1 MKAGRILLTIFCML
15 PIVVYAQKNIV
26 SRIILIGDAGEYSKR
41 QNGVILDAAEK
52 ILKGKTSVF
61 YLGDNVYP
69 TGMGLPGSKEEDSTK
84 KILQSQYQ
92 PMRKN
97 GAPVY
102 FVPGNHDWDRM
113 GPKGLAKIKRQWEY
127 LNEQKDTLLKEI
139 PANGCPD
146 PTEVQVSK
154 DMVVIAFDSEWWLYL
169 YNKDNPDADCDCKTN
184 GEIVNRFREL
194 LYKNRNKIIILADHH
209 PFESYG
215 HHGGTYV
222 WQDYV
227 FPLTSVKSSLYIPLP
242 GIGALYPPLRRGF
255 SNPEDDG
262 HPLYRNMIN
271 KIDGVFEGDP
281 NVIHVSGHEHGL
293 QFIKD
298 KKRIQIVSGAGAKGA
313 VVLKRKNALFAQ
325 RLPGYV
331 VIDQFEDK
339 SLHFTIYAD
348 PDSSFKPVFTYD
360 KPFQEI
366 RIPVKKI
373 EQTVYGDSITV
384 AARPD
389 FDKVGKLHKL
399 FYGENYR
406 KEWATPARLPVIR
419 ISSYKGGLTPVRFG
433 GAHQTSSLL
442 LKDHD
447 GKEYILSNIQ
457 KYPLILL
464 PAALRETF
472 AESWLKDAMSAQH
485 PYAAVMGPIIAN
497 AVKVKHTNPTIGW
510 VAPDPKLGYYEK
522 DFAGTIGII
531 EDREPGDSSINTG
544 NMIKQLDKSYNNRV
558 DSVEFL
564 RARLLDWF
572 LGDWDQHEDQW
583 RWQATHRG
591 KAKYYSAI
599 PHDRAATFFISQGI
613 IPKIASG
620 QYVARYLKGY
630 DAGSHTINGFY
641 LNDHTLNTRFMTQ
654 ISYNQWMS
662 IARNFASSLTDSVL
676 EASLRRL
683 PLSIYKIRHHRLL
696 KQMQK
701 RRDNLVKAAETYY
714 RFFNRRVDI
723 KATDETEYFS
733 VKDTLQGSLVV
744 RVNKQRNHTPSGVL
758 FSRVFDPAI
767 TKEIRIYIS
776 KGNDT
781 VIVDNKTSPI
791 KIRFIGGVG
800 HKLYDFES
808 GNRKVN
814 VYEKLNSA
822 TFTGPDAS
830 KVDKHLSNDTTNV
843 TYIATNLYHTF
854 IPLLKTGYNADQGYY
869 LDGGFHFIHEGF
881 RKQPN
886 SFQEVTIGHSFANES
901 SRLNYTGSWVNS
913 IDKADAEVQGNV
925 YFPRAINFFGRGNS
939 TPYDKEQL
947 GANYYRY
954 KFTFLT
960 TDATL
965 RFQNLAGNTSLKIG
979 PSFQYYHYTP
989 DDETHLVDH
998 SPLIHSYDS
1007 ATVAKDK
1014 YHLGL
1019 VVTYTDDKRNNK
1031 MLTSW
1036 GVYVNVRLQ
1045 AYAGLGSY
1053 SKSFVQVIPEAIL
1066 YESFDTNSK
1075 YVLSER
1081 LGGGLTAGKT
1091 ASYQSL
1097 FLGGEANLPGFKEER
1112 FAGQHMM
1119 YNNLELRIKLGNLA
1133 SYILPGQFGVTGF
1146 HAIGRVWEKNED
1158 SGSWHNSFGGGIYFA
1173 PANMALLQIKGA
1185 FSSDGFYPYVNFNLT
1200 F

>member
-1 MKAGRILLTIFCML
+1 MIRRVFLAML
-15 PIVVYAQKNIV
+15 SVLPVVARAQSNIV
-26 SRIILIGDAGEYSKR
+26 YRVILIGDAGEYSKR
-41 QNGVILDAAEK
+41 QNGVILDAAGK

-69 TGMGLPGSKEEDSTK
+69 IGMGLPGSKEEDTTK
-84 KILQSQYQ
+84 KVLQSQYQ

-97 GAPVY
+97 GARVY

-127 LNEQKDTLLKEI
+127 LTEQKDSLLKEI

-169 YNKDNPDADCDCKTN
+169 YNKDNPDADCDCKTD
-184 GEIVNRFREL
+184 GEIINRFREL

-209 PFESYG
+209 PFETYG
-215 HHGGTYV
+215 HHGGSYI
-222 WQDYV
+222 WQDYL

-242 GIGALYPPLRRGF
+242 VIGALYPPLRTWF
-255 SNPEDDG
+255 SNPEDSG
-262 HPLYRNMIN
+262 HPLYRNMIRQ
-271 KIDGVFEGDP
+271 IDGVFTGDP

-313 VVLKRKNALFAQ
+313 VVRKGKHALFAR

-331 VIDQFEDK
+331 IIDQLADK
-339 SLHFTIYAD
+339 SLHFSFYAD
-348 PDSSFKPVFTYD
+348 ADSSYKELFTYR
-360 KPFQEI
+360 KPFEPI
-366 RIPVKKI
+366 KIPVKKS
-373 EQTVYGDSITV
+373 EQVVAGDSIVV

-389 FDKVGKLHKL
+389 FNQVGKLHKL

-406 KEWATPARLPVIR
+406 KEWATPAKLPVIR
-419 ISSYKGGLTPVRFG
+419 ISSYKGGLTPIRFG

-464 PAALRETF
+464 PTALRETF
-472 AESWLKDAMSAQH
+472 AKSWLKDAMSAQH
-485 PYAAVMGPIIAN
+485 PYAAVMGPVIAN

-510 VAPDPKLGYYEK
+510 IAPDDRLGYYEK
-522 DFAGTIGII
+522 EFAGTIGII

-544 NMIKQLDKSYNNRV
+544 NMLKQLDQSYNNRI

-572 LGDWDQHEDQW
+572 LGDWDEHEDQW

-591 KAKYYSAI
+591 RTKYYTAI
-599 PHDRAATFFISQGI
+599 PHDRSATFFISEGI

-620 QYVARYLKGY
+620 QYVGRYLKGY
-630 DAGSHTINGFY
+630 NAGSHTINGFY
-641 LNDHTLNTRFMTQ
+641 LNDHVLNTRFMTQ
-654 ISYNQWMS
+654 IGYEQWMN
-662 IARNFASSLTDSVL
+662 IAKNFASALTDSVL
-676 EASLRRL
+676 EAALRRL
-683 PLSIYKIRHHRLL
+683 PLSIYKIHHQRLI
-696 KQMQK
+696 KQMQ
-701 RRDNLVKAAETYY
+701 RRRNELVKAADTYY

-723 KATDETEYFS
+723 KASDETEYFLI
-733 VKDTLQGSLVV
+733 KDTLQGSLMV
-744 RVNKQRNHTPSGVL
+744 RVSKQKNQKPSGVL

-767 TKEIRIYIS
+767 TKEVRIYVS
-776 KGNDT
+776 KGNDSIT
-781 VIVDNKTSPI
+781 VDNKSSHI
-791 KIRFIGGVG
+791 KIRLIGGVG
-800 HKLYDFES
+800 QKLYDLES

-822 TFTGPDAS
+822 TFTGPGVS
-830 KVDKHLSNDTTNV
+830 RVDKHLSNDTTNV
-843 TYIATNLYHTF
+843 SYLPTNLYHTF

-869 LDGGFHFIHEGF
+869 MDAGFHFLHQGF

-886 SFQEVTIGHSFANES
+886 SFQEVTAEHSFGNQS
-901 SRLNYTGSWVNS
+901 SRLSYTGSWVNS
-913 IDKADAEVQGNV
+913 IGKADAEVQGSI
-925 YFPRAINFFGRGNS
+925 YFPRVINFFGRGNS
-939 TPYDKEQL
+939 TAYLKEQE
-947 GANYYRY
+947 GANFYRY
-954 KFTFLT
+954 KFTFFT

-979 PSFQYYHYTP
+979 PSFQYYHYIP
-989 DDETHLVDH
+989 DDELHLVDN
-998 SPLIHSYDS
+998 SALVHSYDS
-1007 ATVAKDK
+1007 ATISKDK
-1014 YHLGL
+1014 YHLGF
-1019 VVTYTDDKRNNK
+1019 VATYTDDKRNNK

-1045 AYAGLGSY
+1045 TYAGLNGF
-1053 SKSFVQVIPEAIL
+1053 SKSFIQVIPEAIL
-1066 YESFDTNSK
+1066 YESFDTNGNF
-1075 YVLSER
+1075 VLSER

-1097 FLGGEANLPGFKEER
+1097 FLGGEANLPGFKEQR

-1119 YNNLELRIKLGNLA
+1119 YNNLDLRVKLGTLA

-1146 HAIGRVWEKNED
+1146 HAIGRVWEKREV
-1158 SGSWHNSFGGGIYFA
+1158 SGGWHNAFGGGMYFS
-1173 PANMALLQIKGA
+1173 PSDMALLQLRGA
-1185 FSSDGFYPYVNFNLT
+1185 FSSDGFYPYVNFSLT